1 MALEIKTKEI
11 SPFAYVYTRDGNLDF
26 SGIEKENL
34 KWQDRRWANAVH
46 VWETAEPKL
55 SESETTLKGTE
66 EIILET

>member
-34 KWQDRRWANAVH
+34 K
-46 VWETAEPKL
+46 
-55 SESETTLKGTE
+55 
-66 EIILET
+66 

>member
-11 SPFAYVYTRDGNLDF
+11 SPFAYVYSRNGDLDF

-34 KWQDRRWANAVH
+34 KWQDRRWANAVN
-46 VWETAEPKL
+46 VWEIAEPKL

-66 EIILET
+66 EIILER